1 MVEWKTK
8 ISDSKESGAVIRGKK
23 LEELVGKISFTEMIY
38 LVLKGKL
45 PSQSE
50 KNVLDAIFV
59 SAAEHGIA
67 VPSATTARIAASG
80 SGNLVQSVAAG
91 ILALGKYHGG
101 AIEGCAKVLQES
113 AGKPE
118 LNEVRRGPANSSSL
132 GRTADEI
139 VADAKA
145 RGERLAGF
153 GHKIYTEDPRTKKL
167 FEIAKSENIFG
178 RHCEFALQLEAA
190 LEKSSGRKLCLNI
203 DGAIAALISDL
214 GFDWRLANAFF
225 IIPRTVGISAHV
237 FEELTEEKPYSK
249 RLDDGEWE
257 YLGDKN

>member
-23 LEELVGKISFTEMIY
+23 LDELVGKVSFTEMIY

-45 PSQSE
+45 PTQSE
-50 KNVLDAIFV
+50 KNILDAIFV

-80 SGNLVQSVAAG
+80 SGNFVQSVAAG
-91 ILALGKYHGG
+91 ILALGKHHGG
-101 AIEGCAKVLQES
+101 AIEGCARVLQES
-113 AGKPE
+113 AGKK
-118 LNEVRRGPANSSSL
+118 
-132 GRTADEI
+132 TADEI

-153 GHKIYTEDPRTKKL
+153 GHKIYTEDPRTKRL
-167 FEIAKSENIFG
+167 FDIARAENIFG
-178 RHCEFALQLEAA
+178 KHCGLALQIEYV
-190 LEKSSGRKLCLNI
+190 LEKSAGRKLCLNI

-225 IIPRTVGISAHV
+225 VIPRTVGISAHV

-249 RLDDGEWE
+249 RLDEGEYK
-257 YLGDKN
+257 YLGEN

>member
-1 MVEWKTK
+1 MVKKWKTK
-8 ISDSKESGAVIRGKK
+8 ISDSNGGGAVVRGKK

-45 PSQSE
+45 PAQNE
-50 KNVLDAIFV
+50 RNVLDAIFV

-80 SGNLVQSVAAG
+80 SGNFVQSVAAG

-101 AIEGCAKVLQES
+101 AIEGCARVLQENV
-113 AGKPE
+113 GKE
-118 LNEVRRGPANSSSL
+118 S
-132 GRTADEI
+132 ADEI
-139 VADAKA
+139 VADAKT

-178 RHCEFALQLEAA
+178 KHCEFALRIESA
-190 LEKSSGRKLCLNI
+190 LEKSLGRKLCLNI